1 VDTFVREVEKRGV
14 ALYEQHYYLNRFLL
28 AILTVPA
35 DAGIPVHDLFGEE
48 DDPFRQASQLFDYAA
63 IRSFYKKKVVQ
74 PVIGRM
80 NQFRKSGSE
89 MILEKV
95 MALID
100 QKNGDVTLAECAQ
113 ELGYHPS
120 YIWRVLKN
128 TRDITFTDYI
138 AEQKLRIA
146 TRSVS
151 EIAERL
157 SYSNAQ
163 NFIRLFKKHMGITPG
178 QYRKHSREKAQ

>member
-1 VDTFVREVEKRGV
+1 M
-14 ALYEQHYYLNRFLL
+14 
-28 AILTVPA
+28 
-35 DAGIPVHDLFGEE
+35 
-48 DDPFRQASQLFDYAA
+48 
-63 IRSFYKKKVVQ
+63 VQ

-146 TRSVS
+146 TRLLEETELSVS
-151 EIAERL
+151 EIAER
-157 SYSNAQ
+157 
-163 NFIRLFKKHMGITPG
+163 
-178 QYRKHSREKAQ
+178 

>member
-1 VDTFVREVEKRGV
+1 
-14 ALYEQHYYLNRFLL
+14 
-28 AILTVPA
+28 
-35 DAGIPVHDLFGEE
+35 
-48 DDPFRQASQLFDYAA
+48 
-63 IRSFYKKKVVQ
+63 
-74 PVIGRM
+74 M
-80 NQFRKSGSE
+80 
-89 MILEKV
+89 
-95 MALID
+95 
-100 QKNGDVTLAECAQ
+100 TLAECAQ

-146 TRSVS
+146 TRLLEETELSVS

-163 NFIRLFKKHMGITPG
+163 NFIRLFKSIWYYAWTV
-178 QYRKHSREKAQ
+178 QKAQKGKGTVALCQKIQKNDRSPG

>member
-1 VDTFVREVEKRGV
+1 MKSHGSD
-14 ALYEQHYYLNRFLL
+14 
-28 AILTVPA
+28 
-35 DAGIPVHDLFGEE
+35 
-48 DDPFRQASQLFDYAA
+48 
-63 IRSFYKKKVVQ
+63 RS
-74 PVIGRM
+74 
-80 NQFRKSGSE
+80 E
-89 MILEKV
+89 
-95 MALID
+95 
-100 QKNGDVTLAECAQ
+100 NGDVTLAECAQ

-146 TRSVS
+146 TRLLEETELSVS

-178 QYRKHSREKAQ
+178 QYRKHRRKRHSSPLSKIQKNDRSPG

>member
-1 VDTFVREVEKRGV
+1 
-14 ALYEQHYYLNRFLL
+14 
-28 AILTVPA
+28 
-35 DAGIPVHDLFGEE
+35 
-48 DDPFRQASQLFDYAA
+48 
-63 IRSFYKKKVVQ
+63 
-74 PVIGRM
+74 
-80 NQFRKSGSE
+80 
-89 MILEKV
+89 

-146 TRSVS
+146 TRLLEETELSVS

-163 NFIRLFKKHMGITPG
+163 NFIRLFKSIWVLRLDSTESTEGKRHSSPLSKDTKNDRSPG
-178 QYRKHSREKAQ
+178 

>member
-1 VDTFVREVEKRGV
+1 
-14 ALYEQHYYLNRFLL
+14 
-28 AILTVPA
+28 
-35 DAGIPVHDLFGEE
+35 
-48 DDPFRQASQLFDYAA
+48 
-63 IRSFYKKKVVQ
+63 
-74 PVIGRM
+74 M
-80 NQFRKSGSE
+80 
-89 MILEKV
+89 
-95 MALID
+95 
-100 QKNGDVTLAECAQ
+100 TLAECAQ

-146 TRSVS
+146 TRLLEETELSVS